1 MLRGVG
7 TSILENFQESDPVT
21 REWIKGSA
29 LNRADDYY
37 HVLWSGLSAGERMV
51 LYQLAL
57 DGWANPKNVA
67 ALQQLERKSLIC
79 REPMYKL
86 MNRSFGEFVLGAEH
100 ADEIEQWE
108 KQQQQ
113 STWRAFKLV
122 LIALAVG
129 AAAWLLH
136 SQAALSQVVVAY
148 IAGIGTLLTAIA
160 GLLGRSSGKASP
172 KPEETQD

>member
-1 MLRGVG
+1 
-7 TSILENFQESDPVT
+7 
-21 REWIKGSA
+21 
-29 LNRADDYY
+29 
-37 HVLWSGLSAGERMV
+37 MV

-67 ALQQLERKSLIC
+67 AVQQLERKSLIC
-79 REPMYKL
+79 RGPMYKL

-100 ADEIEQWE
+100 ADEIKQWQ

-122 LIALAVG
+122 LIAFAVG

-160 GLLGRSSGKASP
+160 GLLGRSGGKAAP
-172 KPEETQD
+172 KPEKT